1 MIKNMNSKMTTNS
14 QLSTTEPKKQKKTEP
29 TTRRGTESQMWRS
42 HGGLSAGRGKGENG
56 GKVAGIKKH
65 NWQAQNR
72 QGEGKNSIGRR
83 EAKELACMTHGCEL
97 KGGIARGK
105 GGTGQ
110 RGAKRNK
117 NQDNCNSIIDKYIFL
132 KKQIYFNKKYDVF
145 PRVFKALVWK
155 GLWRSAQTLSKPT
168 KSR

>member
-1 MIKNMNSKMTTNS
+1 MTDP
-14 QLSTTEPKKQKKTEP
+14 QLSTTESKKTKADKQ
-29 TTRRGTESQMWRS
+29 TTRTGTESRKWRS
-42 HGGLSAGRGKGENG
+42 HGGLSAGRGRGENG

-65 NWQAQNR
+65 NWQVQNR

-83 EAKELACMTHGCEL
+83 EAQELACMTHGCEL
-97 KGGIARGK
+97 KRGIARGK

-110 RGAKRNK
+110 KGAKGNK

-132 KKQIYFNKKYDVF
+132 KKQIYFNKKCDVF